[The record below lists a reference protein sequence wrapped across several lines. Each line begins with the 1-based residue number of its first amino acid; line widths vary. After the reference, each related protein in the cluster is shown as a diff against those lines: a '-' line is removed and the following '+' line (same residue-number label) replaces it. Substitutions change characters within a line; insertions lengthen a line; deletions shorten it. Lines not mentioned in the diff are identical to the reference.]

1 MMHAIGAHMC
11 MYFKAYLR
19 ISCVEWCYVQYL
31 RMNDLDRT
39 DLRLLYALQENA
51 QSTAAELAELLHL
64 SASQIGRRR
73 QRLEAEGYITGTT
86 TRVDGRKLGLSVQ
99 AFVQVQTGS
108 HKVETH
114 SAFLKLVNYQPEI
127 MAAWTM
133 TGEAD
138 YMLRVICADLAAL
151 NRLIQDVLL
160 PHPSV
165 GRVQSQ
171 IVMEELKDSMV
182 LPLEV

>member
-1 MMHAIGAHMC
+1 MHT
-11 MYFKAYLR
+11 
-19 ISCVEWCYVQYL
+19 L

-39 DLRLLYALQENA
+39 DLRLLHALQRNA
-51 QSTAAELAELLHL
+51 QATAADLSERLNL

-73 QRLEAEGYITGTT
+73 QRLETEGFITGVTA
-86 TRVDGRKLGLSVQ
+86 RVDAKKLGFSVQ
-99 AFVQVQTGS
+99 AFVQVQTAT
-108 HKVETH
+108 HATETH
-114 SAFLKLVNYQPEI
+114 GAFRKLVDRQPEI
-127 MAAWTM
+127 TAAWTM

-138 YMLRVICADLAAL
+138 YMLRVVCADLAAL

-171 IVMEELKDSMV
+171 IVMEELKDATV
-182 LPLEV
+182 LPLDI